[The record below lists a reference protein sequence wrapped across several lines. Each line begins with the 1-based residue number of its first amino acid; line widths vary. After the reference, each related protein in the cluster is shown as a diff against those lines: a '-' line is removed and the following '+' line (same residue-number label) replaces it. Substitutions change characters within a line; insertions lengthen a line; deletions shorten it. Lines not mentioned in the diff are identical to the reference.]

1 MIKKINIIKAQ
12 QRVIHKNQ
20 KMEREKE
27 RDNER
32 ETGGETER
40 YKERYKKKDAQFKG
54 QNFSKQGLELIWIS
68 T

>member
-1 MIKKINIIKAQ
+1 
-12 QRVIHKNQ
+12 
-20 KMEREKE
+20 MEREKE
-27 RDNER
+27 RDSER

-54 QNFSKQGLELIWIS
+54 QKFSKWGLELIWIS